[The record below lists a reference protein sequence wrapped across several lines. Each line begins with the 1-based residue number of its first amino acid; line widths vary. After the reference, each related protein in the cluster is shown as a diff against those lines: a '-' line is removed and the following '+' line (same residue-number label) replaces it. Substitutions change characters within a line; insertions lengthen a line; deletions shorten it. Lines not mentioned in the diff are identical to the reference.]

1 MKLSASGGDDAKT
14 NARRL
19 NVRSR
24 PQASDDTVEGHGMRP
39 QASDDDVE
47 GARKRPGVRVRSRP
61 QASDDTVEGHG
72 MRPQA
77 SDDTE
82 GHSLKK

>member
-1 MKLSASGGDDAKT
+1 
-14 NARRL
+14 
-19 NVRSR
+19 
-24 PQASDDTVEGHGMRP
+24 MRP

>member
-39 QASDDDVE
+39 QASDD
-47 GARKRPGVRVRSRP
+47 
-61 QASDDTVEGHG
+61 
-72 MRPQA
+72 
-77 SDDTE
+77 TE